1 MNEKV
6 VQLQILEV
14 TIVSA
19 VSEMNQTQIS
29 DDEWV
34 RFSFSLIACF
44 DWKKNLLLRCKI
56 VVEFLFKI

>member
-1 MNEKV
+1 MNENV
-6 VQLQILEV
+6 VQLEILEV

-34 RFSFSLIACF
+34 RFSFSLFACF
-44 DWKKNLLLRCKI
+44 DWKIQPSFALQKCRI
-56 VVEFLFKI
+56 IS